1 MTPTVPDG
9 PDTELAAAIGF
20 LARNEGLLIE
30 MEHSPAGRA
39 AATIVRAVL
48 ARPAAGRDLTDVED
62 EILATLNSELKV
74 PPRAAARIAQA
85 RADQA
90 EGYGSTTSTV
100 EGLLRELDR
109 RAAELLRLRTALAR
123 PAVARTDG
131 QTPAVQGYQLDEIRR
146 LQAAGDAL
154 ADAVDSPDV
163 AIYTRFVEAWRSV
176 RASAV
181 SEPQGFDVGARVWS
195 GASGRHGTV
204 TPGDNTMSRVDGRI
218 WVRFDGDDADT
229 SVKTDILHPV
239 SPKPQAAEPPR
250 FVGR

>member
-9 PDTELAAAIGF
+9 PDTELAAA
-20 LARNEGLLIE
+20 LATALHAADCGCGDYGDPRTDEDDRYI
-30 MEHSPAGRA
+30 RA
-39 AATIVRAVL
+39 AEAALQAVL

-131 QTPAVQGYQLDEIRR
+131 QPPADERDEIVRLAVAWRWQWKNGSGNAAAVQLAAAVDRLLPAPADDTAAPDTVTVPRAHLRSWVDFLRALVQQDAIR
-146 LQAAGDAL
+146 AL
-154 ADAVDSPDV
+154 NARDAVLDNARQIESWAGQPV
-163 AIYTRFVEAWRSV
+163 RGSQPEA
-176 RASAV
+176 
-181 SEPQGFDVGARVWS
+181 
-195 GASGRHGTV
+195 T
-204 TPGDNTMSRVDGRI
+204 DG
-218 WVRFDGDDADT
+218 
-229 SVKTDILHPV
+229 
-239 SPKPQAAEPPR
+239 
-250 FVGR
+250 